1 MNSHALQRRSE
12 RGFSLIE
19 LMIVVAIIGIIA
31 AIALP
36 ALNNNIKAGRETAA
50 VGTLRT
56 IHGAQATFSAQKGR
70 FGTLKELA
78 EAGVISK
85 QYAEGKPVKEY
96 IFTDGIT
103 EPDSSKFCVQA
114 TRKSDSSAWS
124 DFNITEKGDIYYLRA
139 ATKNPLPAGEGQ
151 PLATSDNDNAGSSA
165 DEKKK

>member
-1 MNSHALQRRSE
+1 MNSNSLQRRVQ

-56 IHGAQATFSAQKGR
+56 IHGAQATFNARKGR
-70 FGTLKELA
+70 YATLKELA
-78 EAGVISK
+78 DDGLIQK
-85 QYAEGKPVKEY
+85 HFAEGKAVKEY
-96 IFTDGIT
+96 IYTDGIT
-103 EPDSSKFCVQA
+103 EPDSSRFCVQA
-114 TRKSDSSAWS
+114 TRKSDGSAWS
-124 DFNITEKGDIYYLRA
+124 DFNITEKGEVYYVKS
-139 ATKNPLPAGEGQ
+139 TSKTPLPYGEGQ
-151 PLATSDNDNAGSSA
+151 PLATADSDNGG